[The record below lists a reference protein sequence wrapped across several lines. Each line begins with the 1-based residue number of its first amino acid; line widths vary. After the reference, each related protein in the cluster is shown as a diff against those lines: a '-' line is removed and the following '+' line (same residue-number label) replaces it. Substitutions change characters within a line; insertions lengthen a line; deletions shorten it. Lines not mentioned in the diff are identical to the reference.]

1 MTRQTTL
8 AAETLASGNK
18 EWNRRKEIG
27 GATHAQRTRV
37 GVVEGERR
45 SALHLRAFCAAQFE
59 PGVVGPSY
67 NATAKAYGVR
77 NATDAGAEEWLLL
90 W

>member
-1 MTRQTTL
+1 MAL
-8 AAETLASGNK
+8 FGFWIPNDD
-18 EWNRRKEIG
+18 
-27 GATHAQRTRV
+27 
-37 GVVEGERR
+37 GVPVDD
-45 SALHLRAFCAAQFE
+45 LRAFCAAQFE

-67 NATAKAYGVR
+67 NATAKAFGVR